1 MTKRQT
7 VKFANILLIVAGFLT
22 AVSSATA
29 QNSAANAPGTT
40 DSDWHFRYELF
51 QMLLEQNGV
60 QPTTDPQ
67 AALNDPRKSIIVLMG
82 KLDGVLAPRTIER
95 FCEQGGSILIATDT
109 RYSAGRIGEFY
120 SATTPVTSRRS
131 SDFYQG
137 HEDCIVV
144 TDIAQ
149 HPLTE
154 GVRSLVVN
162 RTGWLAE
169 PRWFRRSWDVSATL
183 PGNLRPSS
191 ASRQPLIATVN
202 MPTGGDGKMILAADP
217 SLFTNGMLWHGD
229 NALLA
234 INVSRLLSEGDKSTM
249 SFIVSGQFS
258 ASYQESPHVNSSMPP
273 IPEDIP
279 LPEPEAKTML
289 RIANSVI
296 KRVEESNVFNEALA
310 NRPRNMPEP
319 YFRRAVLFAFAVA
332 ALLFAVWVLISSGS
346 AKRKPMPTRAMQ
358 SAHDLTSGQKVR
370 AAEFGLSASLLARE
384 FCRDVTGSAT
394 PAEWLRRLSTN
405 AATGKST
412 IKSKD
417 TQRELSTVLDLAVN
431 TRTVHI
437 SRSRFEEI
445 GRIIQKLKQL
455 HHDEQ
460 LLTT

>member
-1 MTKRQT
+1 M
-7 VKFANILLIVAGFLT
+7 
-22 AVSSATA
+22 
-29 QNSAANAPGTT
+29 
-40 DSDWHFRYELF
+40 
-51 QMLLEQNGV
+51 
-60 QPTTDPQ
+60 
-67 AALNDPRKSIIVLMG
+67 
-82 KLDGVLAPRTIER
+82 
-95 FCEQGGSILIATDT
+95 
-109 RYSAGRIGEFY
+109 
-120 SATTPVTSRRS
+120 
-131 SDFYQG
+131 
-137 HEDCIVV
+137 
-144 TDIAQ
+144 
-149 HPLTE
+149 
-154 GVRSLVVN
+154 
-162 RTGWLAE
+162 
-169 PRWFRRSWDVSATL
+169 
-183 PGNLRPSS
+183 
-191 ASRQPLIATVN
+191 
-202 MPTGGDGKMILAADP
+202 
-217 SLFTNGMLWHGD
+217 
-229 NALLA
+229 
-234 INVSRLLSEGDKSTM
+234 
-249 SFIVSGQFS
+249 
-258 ASYQESPHVNSSMPP
+258 NSSMPP

-319 YFRRAVLFAFAVA
+319 YFRRAVLFAIAVA

-358 SAHDLTSGQKVR
+358 SAHDLTSGQKGR
-370 AAEFGLSASLLARE
+370 AAESGLSASLLARE

-437 SRSRFEEI
+437 SRSRFEEV